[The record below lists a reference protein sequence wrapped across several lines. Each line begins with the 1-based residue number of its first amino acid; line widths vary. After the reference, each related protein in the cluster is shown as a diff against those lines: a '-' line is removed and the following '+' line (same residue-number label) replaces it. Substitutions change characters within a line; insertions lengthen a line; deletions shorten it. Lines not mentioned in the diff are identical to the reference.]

1 MFLGYKQGYKAI
13 VVLNTGKMPGKR
25 YTNNDIIERLDELN
39 RNTNEEI
46 IDKLD
51 TFEKKGVTSKNLTFV
66 AIGLTLI
73 AITVPLIVK
82 LTNMPEYGQWIIV
95 IVYFCFG
102 LFLII
107 SSYIKIK
114 KLNDIL

>member
-13 VVLNTGKMPGKR
+13 LVLNLGKIPGKR
-25 YTNNDIIERLDELN
+25 YTNKAIMEKLANIEDKFDIS
-39 RNTNEEI
+39 
-46 IDKLD
+46 
-51 TFEKKGVTSKNLTFV
+51 KKEGVISKNLTFV

-73 AITVPLIVK
+73 AIVVPLIVK
-82 LTNMPEYGQWIIV
+82 LTNMPEYGQWVVV

-107 SSYIKIK
+107 SSYIKIENLK
-114 KLNDIL
+114 